1 MEKENKF
8 AETLKSLLKNRG
20 ITLETLAH
28 ELGTTRQAIHQYT
41 SGKTYPKYDT
51 LIKIADFLDVS
62 TDYLLTGITPIK
74 ATSKLLKLSEEAVKN
89 IMALSPDE
97 ALALSDSFS
106 DSFTEDFEDFED
118 SAFSN
123 PYKDKIEK
131 ITPELMDI
139 QTQLNG
145 FKTMMNKYFDLCSKF
160 KDLVLEKAES
170 DN

>member
-1 MEKENKF
+1 MEKKIKF
-8 AETLKSLLKNRG
+8 AETLRELLQARG

-41 SGKTYPKYDT
+41 SGKTYPKYET
-51 LIKIADFLDVS
+51 LIKIADFFDVS

-106 DSFTEDFEDFED
+106 DSFTEKFGD
-118 SAFSN
+118 SEFPN
-123 PYKDKIEK
+123 PYKDKIEEV
-131 ITPELMDI
+131 PLELMEI
-139 QTQLNG
+139 QTQLNDL
-145 FKTMMNKYFDLCSKF
+145 KAMMNRYFDLCSKI
-160 KDLVLEKAES
+160 KDLVLEEAES
-170 DN
+170 HN